1 MIPFLAYVYRCYVD
15 LPTLFLSTV
24 YERQEGRMFPRPPEG
39 YFPLGIIER
48 QRLFEMHEHCGVIT
62 VVFVI
67 GYKRILQVR
76 LKS

>member
-15 LPTLFLSTV
+15 LPTLSPSTV
-24 YERQEGRMFPRPPEG
+24 YERQEGTTSLRLPEG

-48 QRLFEMHEHCGVIT
+48 QRLFEMHEHCGVVT
-62 VVFVI
+62 VVFVP
-67 GYKRILQVR
+67 GYKRILQVK

>member
-15 LPTLFLSTV
+15 LPTLSPSTV
-24 YERQEGRMFPRPPEG
+24 YERQERTMSLGLPEG
-39 YFPLGIIER
+39 YFL
-48 QRLFEMHEHCGVIT
+48 CGVIT

-67 GYKRILQVR
+67 GHKRILQVK